1 MLTSPLY
8 LASPLSLPEW
18 HCMSNILLTF
28 EALPTVT
35 QIELV
40 PDEENSLTET
50 TDALRFHTVLLESS
64 NI

>member
-1 MLTSPLY
+1 
-8 LASPLSLPEW
+8 
-18 HCMSNILLTF
+18 MSNILLTF
-28 EALPTVT
+28 EALPTFT